1 MRRVVLLSGLVLT
14 LLLGAAAGEKN
25 KQYSDLNF
33 VVVKESN
40 GRPVRAAS
48 VVLHPVNAKG
58 KQESSGLQ
66 LKTDNDGKAE
76 FHGAP
81 YGKLRVQVIAPG
93 FQTYGEDFEI
103 KQPQHEFTI
112 KLAKPKE
119 QLSIYK

>member
-1 MRRVVLLSGLVLT
+1 MRRAVLLSGLVLA
-14 LLLGAAAGEKN
+14 LLLSAAAGENK

-33 VVVKESN
+33 LIVKESN
-40 GRPVRAAS
+40 GKPVRAAS
-48 VVLHPVNAKG
+48 VVLHPVNDKG
-58 KQESSGLQ
+58 RQEASGLQ
-66 LKTDNDGKAE
+66 LKTDGDGKAE

-93 FQTYGEDFEI
+93 FQTFGEDFDI
-103 KQPQHEFTI
+103 KQPQREFTI